1 MPKGI
6 LNVNKEKGISS
17 ARVVSLVR
25 RALDIKKVGHTGTLD
40 LEASGVLPIVVGKAT
55 RVSDYMMT
63 KDKVYETD
71 LILGAKTTTLDAA
84 GEITQKS
91 SKVIGKD
98 EFLAV
103 MNTFKGEIDQVPP
116 MYSALKVNGKKL
128 YDLAREGIEIERKK
142 RKVNIYD
149 IDLLDFDFPRAKI
162 RVTCSKGTYIRTLVD
177 DIGEKLGTFA
187 YVDNLVRARVGE
199 FDIKDAIK
207 SEDILEIS
215 REDLLKKLYPIDT
228 ALKNF
233 EKIVL
238 DKSYLE
244 KLINGQV
251 VEVEKNYGK
260 IIRVYCEDEF
270 LGLGNSYREN
280 DKNFLKMEKVFY
292 EREDKN
298 IWFK

>member
-63 KDKVYETD
+63 KDKVYETE
-71 LILGAKTTTLDAA
+71 LILGAKTDTLDAA
-84 GEITQKS
+84 GKNIAKSQKIID
-91 SKVIGKD
+91 KGQ
-98 EFLAV
+98 FLET
-103 MNTFKGEIDQVPP
+103 MNTFKGEIEQIPP
-116 MYSALKVNGKKL
+116 MYSALKVNGQKL
-128 YDLAREGIEIERKK
+128 YDLAREGIEIERK
-142 RKVNIYD
+142 RRMVNIYD

-162 RVTCSKGTYIRTLVD
+162 RVNCSKGTYIRTLVD
-177 DIGEKLGTFA
+177 DIGEKLSTFA

-280 DKNFLKMEKVFY
+280 NKNFLKMEKVFY

-298 IWFK
+298 I

>member
-91 SKVIGKD
+91 CKVIGKD
-98 EFLAV
+98 EFLEV
-103 MNTFKGEIDQVPP
+103 INTFIGEIEQIPP

-128 YDLAREGIEIERKK
+128 YDLAREGIEIERK
-142 RKVNIYD
+142 RRRVNIYD

-199 FDIKDAIK
+199 FNIKDAIK

-251 VEVEKNYGK
+251 VEVGKNYGK

-280 DKNFLKMEKVFY
+280 NKNFLKMEKVFY

>member
-63 KDKVYETD
+63 KDKVYETE
-71 LILGAKTTTLDAA
+71 LILGAKTDTLDAA
-84 GEITQKS
+84 GKIIAKSQK
-91 SKVIGKD
+91 IIDKD
-98 EFLAV
+98 QFLET
-103 MNTFKGEIDQVPP
+103 MNTFKGEIEQVPP
-116 MYSALKVNGKKL
+116 MYSALKVNGRKL
-128 YDLAREGIEIERKK
+128 YDLAREGIEIERK
-142 RKVNIYD
+142 RRRVNIYD

-177 DIGEKLGTFA
+177 DIGEKLNTFA

-207 SEDILEIS
+207 IEDILEIS

-228 ALKNF
+228 TLKNF

-298 IWFK
+298 I